1 MLKPFMNQHP
11 KIHHPKAETLFAA
24 RRAGALLAA
33 LAFGAI
39 CGIGFGSAGL
49 AASKGQSAW
58 SGQTSSK
65 ARLVSGTVA
74 RNGAPALYAG
84 VQLRMDPGWKTY
96 WRNPGDSGVPPSFDW
111 SGSENLKSA
120 EVLYPAPHRF
130 ADANGTAIG
139 YDDEVVFPVKITPEQ
154 EGEPVT
160 LSLTFDYGLCKDL
173 CIPNTAAL
181 RAVLPPDLGKG
192 DGRLLE
198 TALSRVPLEADA
210 ETLPRI
216 AHIAA
221 TFEGEAPG
229 LEIEALFPEG
239 AKGTDVFFDNPH
251 VLLPVPK
258 ALGPLEDGKQRF
270 FASFMTP
277 AEAEAIRGK
286 ALTLTLVSDKGS
298 AETTWTAE

>member
-1 MLKPFMNQHP
+1 MLKQFMNQHP
-11 KIHHPKAETLFAA
+11 KIQHPQAERLFAA

-74 RNGAPALYAG
+74 RNGAPELYAG

-139 YDDEVVFPVKITPEQ
+139 YHDEVVFPVKITPEH

-198 TALSRVPLEADA
+198 TALSRVPREADA

-221 TFEGEAPG
+221 KFGGEAPG

-258 ALGPLEDGKQRF
+258 ALGPLKDGKQRF

-286 ALTLTLVSDKGS
+286 TLTLTLVSDKGS